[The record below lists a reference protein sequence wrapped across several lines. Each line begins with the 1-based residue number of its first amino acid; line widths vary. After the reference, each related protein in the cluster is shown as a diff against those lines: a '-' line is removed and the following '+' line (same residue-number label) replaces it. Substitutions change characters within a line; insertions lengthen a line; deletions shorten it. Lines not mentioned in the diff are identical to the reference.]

1 MVLLSL
7 RLAAALFLTL
17 AVAGATATQAA
28 EPAAKKPGRLEV
40 KHVGADDA
48 VSVETPA
55 VEPPAAAA
63 SSAGATKAAGPSS
76 AEASAPAPSAAESKA
91 WKKSKLV
98 PFPEDE
104 PHTPAQPVT
113 KPAPAAKVAQS
124 APAGKFHP
132 RFRPP
137 GVKQAQHTEPTKPAD
152 PGVKQVQHVEAA
164 TDAAKTAEPTEPVA
178 GEDIA
183 PAELKPSD
191 DVKPLAESQQ
201 ADESAEAPAELP
213 AGELATGRAVVD
225 HAFAKSKTAGT
236 DAEFS
241 EVIELCRR
249 GLHTELS
256 KGYEEY
262 ARRLMG
268 WAYNRRGEERAKE
281 GRDKEALADF
291 EAAVEAGGSWRA
303 IHNRGVS
310 YAAVGRYQQA
320 MIDFDKAIK
329 LNGRYPNAYY
339 NRGELKFQQGDLA
352 GAVEDYTKALQ
363 FGQPDAAMFNSRG
376 YAFYRLERF
385 GDALHDYGEA
395 IKLDPEN
402 VAALINRAD
411 TYSDIGQYGD
421 AAKDYRAAVKIAPTL
436 GRAYQSTA
444 WFMATC
450 PDTHYR
456 NDKLAVDAARK
467 AIELD
472 GADYRNLSTL
482 AAAQASAGLFDEAKA
497 TQEEAIAK
505 AGQPQKVTAE
515 KMMALYQ
522 RDVAYRETPRT
533 AYDMPEDEQEK
544 TILQASGDMLKRSAT
559 SKFPVRQAGATA
571 PVGPRGRP
579 SPRQR

>member
-1 MVLLSL
+1 MVMLSL
-7 RLAAALFLTL
+7 RPTAALVLALFVAAAT
-17 AVAGATATQAA
+17 AGQAA

-40 KHVGADDA
+40 KHVGADDE

-55 VEPPAAAA
+55 VEQAAPAANPP
-63 SSAGATKAAGPSS
+63 SGTKAATTNST
-76 AEASAPAPSAAESKA
+76 EASAPAQSAAESKA

-104 PHTPAQPVT
+104 PQAPVERVA
-113 KPAPAAKVAQS
+113 KPAANTKVAES
-124 APAGKFHP
+124 APTGRFQP

-137 GVKQAQHTEPTKPAD
+137 GVKQAQHTEPVKPNDSA
-152 PGVKQVQHVEAA
+152 VKQVQHVEPVAS
-164 TDAAKTAEPTEPVA
+164 AAKSAEPAEPSA

-183 PAELKPSD
+183 PAKLNPSD
-191 DVKPLAESQQ
+191 DVKPLAESGV
-201 ADESAEAPAELP
+201 ETTAELP
-213 AGELATGRAVVD
+213 AGEATTGRAVVD
-225 HAFAKSKTAGT
+225 QAFANSKTAAT
-236 DAEFS
+236 DVEFS
-241 EVIELCRR
+241 EVIDLCRG
-249 GLHTELS
+249 GLRSELS
-256 KGYEEY
+256 KGYEDY

-320 MIDFDKAIK
+320 MVDFDKAIE

-339 NRGELKFQQGDLA
+339 NRGELKYQQGNLP
-352 GAVEDYTKALQ
+352 GAVEDYTQALQ
-363 FGQPDAAMFNSRG
+363 LGPPDAAMFNSRG

-411 TYSDIGQYGD
+411 TYSDLGQYGD

-456 NDKLAVDAARK
+456 NDKLAVDAARR

-497 TQEEAIAK
+497 TQEQAIAK
-505 AGQPQKVTAE
+505 AAQTEKVTAE

-522 RDVAYRETPRT
+522 RDVAYRESPRT

-544 TILQASGDMLKRSAT
+544 TILQASGEMLKRSAAGQY
-559 SKFPVRQAGATA
+559 PVRQAGATA